1 MMVIIIVHERV
12 SISIARIQVQNQIR
26 AEYKENFSVL
36 VNFGAFW
43 FCITFCFCLVVGK
56 DK

>member
-26 AEYKENFSVL
+26 AEYKDNFSVL